1 MKLIRIYTTLLI
13 LFLSLLAR
21 GQQDVQL
28 SQQHFSRININPSAT
43 EVSNYANAY
52 LLVRQQWIG
61 FEGAPSTQ
69 MFNLHGYMEEIRSSL
84 GLSFINDAVGNNRY
98 LNLMFAYAYH
108 VKTGEEST
116 LALGLS
122 AGLVNRRFGGDL
134 LTNMPEL
141 CPEIIEMLQNG
152 KSVYR
157 PDVNFGI
164 TYSTPKFAFGV
175 SATHLTRYL
184 YSKDEWFRLP
194 LHGYAFIEYGID
206 FTPDIRFTPRAQLM
220 AALSSVDTVSIM
232 KRVDALVDL
241 GGTVSFKDKFWFGG
255 SFRFYPDLEG
265 NTITEQIG
273 GSSFTAMVGIHLG
286 PNLRVGYSYDYRLR
300 RTFQNINTYGSHE
313 IMFNYRMRVTEVQT
327 AEATPRFF
335 E

>member
-1 MKLIRIYTTLLI
+1 MV
-13 LFLSLLAR
+13 LSFSTR
-21 GQQDVQL
+21 GQQDIL
-28 SQQHFSRININPSAT
+28 LNQQHFSKININPSAT

-52 LLVRQQWIG
+52 LFVRQQWIG

-69 MFNLHGYMEEIRSSL
+69 MFNVHGYLEEIRSSM
-84 GLSFINDAVGNNRY
+84 GLSFVNDVVGRNRY

-108 VKTGEEST
+108 LKIGEESS
-116 LALGLS
+116 LAFGLS
-122 AGLVNRRFGGDL
+122 AGLVNRRFDGNL
-134 LTNMPEL
+134 LTNMPEI

-164 TYSTPKFAFGV
+164 TYSTPKFRAGI

-184 YSKDEWFRLP
+184 YNTDDWFKLP

-206 FTPDIRFTPRAQLM
+206 INENMRITPRIQLM
-220 AALSSVDTVSIM
+220 SALSSVDTINVIDRIDMLYDVGGIFSFRD
-232 KRVDALVDL
+232 RVWFGASFRSGGVLSAIDKSFQL
-241 GGTVSFKDKFWFGG
+241 GNTVS
-255 SFRFYPDLEG
+255 
-265 NTITEQIG
+265 
-273 GSSFTAMVGIHLG
+273 AMVGVNLG
-286 PNLRVGYSYDYRLR
+286 PNLRVGYSYDYKLGK
-300 RTFQNINTYGSHE
+300 TFQNVKTYGSHE
-313 IMFNYRMRVTEVQT
+313 IMLNYRMRVTEVQS